1 MMARR
6 GGKLRSI
13 LLNYSQRDY
22 NFRRKPAIKRFIV
35 RDQLSIMTTNSAQ
48 EAIAALL
55 DLAER
60 GEIDPWDVQVIE
72 VIDRFL
78 EELGLPHD
86 LELAYQQANLP
97 RSGQAFLWAS
107 LLVRLKA
114 DTLEPLAAAEEEEET
129 LLGDWAGEELEPP
142 LSLSGRLESH
152 LRRRSSALPPRRRP
166 VTLPELIAQLEQ
178 IAAELD
184 EAAPASSRKRPRLLS
199 HREAVQAIAELAHQE
214 NLTAIANQLEKFLQ
228 VELPQ
233 LAPERQHLDLEE
245 LFSWWQQSHPPA
257 EGESGPAAVSRASLF
272 WALLLL
278 CSQSKV
284 HLSQTEFYQD
294 LTIQVL

>member
-1 MMARR
+1 
-6 GGKLRSI
+6 
-13 LLNYSQRDY
+13 
-22 NFRRKPAIKRFIV
+22 
-35 RDQLSIMTTNSAQ
+35 MTTNSAQ

-60 GEIDPWDVQVIE
+60 GEINPWDVQVIE

-129 LLGDWAGEELEPP
+129 LLADWVGEEREPP
-142 LSLSGRLESH
+142 LALSGRLESH
-152 LRRRSSALPPRRRP
+152 LRRRSSALPPRRRR
-166 VTLPELIAQLEQ
+166 VTLSELIAQLEQ

-184 EAAPASSRKRPRLLS
+184 EAAPASTRKRPRLLS

-214 NLTAIANQLEKFLQ
+214 NLTAIANQLEQFLQ
-228 VELPQ
+228 VELPR
-233 LAPERQHLDLEE
+233 LAPQRQHLDLEE
-245 LFSWWQQSHPPA
+245 LFTWWQQSHPPA

-284 HLSQTEFYQD
+284 HLSQKEFYQD
-294 LTIQVL
+294 LTVQVL